1 MQVQTGIWYDRGK
14 AQPALAGVTRE
25 AVAKWE

>member
-14 AQPALAGVTRE
+14 AQPARAGATRE
-25 AVAKWE
+25 AVVKWE